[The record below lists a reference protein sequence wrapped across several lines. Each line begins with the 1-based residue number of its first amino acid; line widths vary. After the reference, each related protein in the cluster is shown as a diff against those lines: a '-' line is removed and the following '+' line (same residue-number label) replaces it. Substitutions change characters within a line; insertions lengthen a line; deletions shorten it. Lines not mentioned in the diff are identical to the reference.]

1 MSIAL
6 FNSATNVDLSYLA
19 GITDTISAKLAGSA
33 GGKRLSIRGGVFRMM
48 SQGQEVAKSP
58 DRHLNVVVIDA
69 APTISRTYYK
79 GTYQEGVNVP
89 PDCWSDDGIKPD
101 TDVPNKKSATCMD
114 CPMNIKGSGQGE
126 SKACRF
132 SQRLA
137 VVLADNIEGDIYGL
151 TLAATSL
158 FGKGPDNA
166 MPLQQYTRKLSGH
179 GLPINAVVTKMQFDL
194 DSATPKLIFSAER
207 PLSEAEYKSAAQQ
220 ASSLE
225 CKDAIAPVKYNGAT
239 AVPVAAQPALFNQP
253 TPAPVA
259 EVVNTPEPTP
269 APVAEEVPA
278 PTVRAKPAQVPEVG
292 KADIDQ
298 ILADWA

>member
-1 MSIAL
+1 MSNITL
-6 FNSATNVDLSYLA
+6 FNNAAANVDLSYLA
-19 GITDTISAKLAGSA
+19 GITDTVSSKLAGSA

-69 APTISRTYYK
+69 SPNISRTYYK

-89 PDCWSDDGIKPD
+89 PTCWSDDGVKPD
-101 TDVPNKKSATCMD
+101 AEVPTKQCDTCMN

-137 VVLADNIEGDIYGL
+137 VVLADNIEGDVYGL

-158 FGKGPDNA
+158 FGKGADNA

-179 GLPINAVVTKMQFDL
+179 GLPINAVVTKISFDL
-194 DSATPKLIFSAER
+194 DSATPKLVFSAER
-207 PLSEAEYKSAAQQ
+207 PLTESEYKAAALQ
-220 ASSLE
+220 ASSME
-225 CKDAIAPVKYNGAT
+225 CKDAIAPVRYNAT
-239 AVPVAAQPALFNQP
+239 TAPTAPVLAAPVFNQP
-253 TPAPVA
+253 AAPV
-259 EVVNTPEPTP
+259 E
-269 APVAEEVPA
+269 APVEVIPE
-278 PTVRAKPAQVPEVG
+278 PTVRAKPAQAPEVG